1 MRCVREAAPRCLPS
15 PQIPCRAMLA
25 KRKTAVV
32 EDERFLDH
40 RGPAGHPERPER
52 ISAVGAAVA
61 ARSET
66 LTRLE
71 PRAATP
77 DEILLV
83 HSREH
88 FDRVAEASRRAPA
101 QLDPDTYI
109 SAKSF
114 EVALLAAGGTADL
127 ALRVARGELDSGLA
141 AVRPPGHHAES
152 DRAMGFCLFNN
163 VAIAARA
170 LQSEESVDKIMIF
183 DWDVHH
189 GNGTQHFFESD
200 PSVLYASTHQ
210 FPFYPGTG
218 AVGEIGVGRGEGSTL
233 NVPLPAGCGDREYV
247 GVTERLIAPAARSFR
262 PEVIL
267 ISCGFDAHRDDP
279 LAAMNVTREGYRDLS
294 AIARALADDLCEG
307 RILFVLEGGY
317 ATSGLQDGVN
327 AVLDVIAGESSPK
340 LPSTEPVLPGTVLD
354 TVVEQVSRA
363 HRL

>member
-1 MRCVREAAPRCLPS
+1 
-15 PQIPCRAMLA
+15 MLA

-32 EDERFLDH
+32 EDERFLGH

-52 ISAVGAAVA
+52 LSAVGAAID
-61 ARSET
+61 ARSEA
-66 LTRLE
+66 LTRFA
-71 PRAATP
+71 PRTATP
-77 DEILLV
+77 DEILRV
-83 HSREH
+83 HSRKH

-101 QLDPDTYI
+101 QLDPDTYV
-109 SAKSF
+109 SAESF
-114 EVALLAAGGTADL
+114 EVALLAAGGTTEL

-170 LQSEESVDKIMIF
+170 LQNEESVDRIMIL

-218 AVGEIGVGRGEGSTL
+218 AVGEIGVGGGEGFTF

-247 GVTERLIAPAARSFR
+247 GVMERLIVPAAQSFR
-262 PEVIL
+262 PEMIL

-279 LAAMNVTREGYRDLS
+279 LAAMNVTREGYRDMS
-294 AIARALADDLCEG
+294 AIARALADDLCGG

-317 ATSGLQDGVN
+317 AASGLEDGVN
-327 AVLDVIAGESSPK
+327 ALFDAITGDDSLELPKQNTVSAGD
-340 LPSTEPVLPGTVLD
+340 VLD
-354 TVVEQVSRA
+354 TVIKQVSRA
-363 HRL
+363 HHL

>member
-1 MRCVREAAPRCLPS
+1 
-15 PQIPCRAMLA
+15 MLA

-32 EDERFLDH
+32 EDKRFLAH

-52 ISAVGAAVA
+52 ISAIRAVTD
-61 ARSET
+61 ARGEA
-66 LTRLE
+66 LTRFA

-77 DEILLV
+77 DEILRV

-88 FDRVAEASRRAPA
+88 FDRIAEASRRAPT
-101 QLDPDTYI
+101 QLDPDTYV
-109 SAKSF
+109 SAESF
-114 EVALLAAGGTADL
+114 EVALLAAGGTTEL

-170 LQSEESVDKIMIF
+170 LQEQESVDRILIL

-189 GNGTQHFFESD
+189 GNGTQHYFERD

-218 AVGEIGVGRGEGSTL
+218 AIAEIGIDRGEGFTL

-247 GVTERLIAPAARSFR
+247 GVMERLIVPAARSFR
-262 PEVIL
+262 PEIIL
-267 ISCGFDAHRDDP
+267 VSCGFDAHRDDP
-279 LAAMNVTREGYRDLS
+279 LAAMNVTREGYRDM
-294 AIARALADDLCEG
+294 AGIARALADDLCGG

-317 ATSGLQDGVN
+317 AVSGLEDGVN
-327 AVLDVIAGESSPK
+327 AVLDVIMGEDSPEAPK
-340 LPSTEPVLPGTVLD
+340 SAPVLSGTVLD
-354 TVVEQVSRA
+354 TVVEQVSHV

>member
-1 MRCVREAAPRCLPS
+1 
-15 PQIPCRAMLA
+15 MLA

-32 EDERFLDH
+32 EDKRFLDH

-52 ISAVGAAVA
+52 ISAVGAAID
-61 ARSET
+61 ARSEA
-66 LTRLE
+66 LTRLA

-77 DEILLV
+77 DEILRV
-83 HSREH
+83 HDRKH
-88 FDRVAEASRRAPA
+88 FDQVAEASRRAPA
-101 QLDPDTYI
+101 QLDPDTYV
-109 SAKSF
+109 SAESF
-114 EVALLAAGGTADL
+114 EVALLAAGGTTEL

-170 LQSEESVDKIMIF
+170 LQQEESVDRIMIL

-189 GNGTQHFFESD
+189 GNGTQHYFESD

-218 AVGEIGVGRGEGSTL
+218 AAGEIGLGRGEGFTF

-247 GVTERLIAPAARSFR
+247 GVMERLITPAAQSFR
-262 PEVIL
+262 PEIIL

-279 LAAMNVTREGYRDLS
+279 LAAMDVTREGYRDMS
-294 AIARALADDLCEG
+294 AIVRALADDLCGG

-317 ATSGLQDGVN
+317 AVSGLEDGVN
-327 AVLDVIAGESSPK
+327 AVLDVITAEDSPQPPK
-340 LPSTEPVLPGTVLD
+340 QNTVSNENVLD
-354 TVVEQVSRA
+354 AVVEQVSRA
-363 HRL
+363 HHW

>member
-1 MRCVREAAPRCLPS
+1 
-15 PQIPCRAMLA
+15 MLA
-25 KRKTAVV
+25 KRKTAIV
-32 EDERFLDH
+32 EDQRFLGH
-40 RGPAGHPERPER
+40 RGPTGHPERPER
-52 ISAVGAAVA
+52 ISAVGAAVD
-61 ARSET
+61 ARSEA
-66 LTRLE
+66 LTRFA

-88 FDRVAEASRRAPA
+88 FDRVAEASRRAPT

-109 SAKSF
+109 SADSF
-114 EVALLAAGGTADL
+114 EVALLAAGGTTEL

-170 LQSEESVDKIMIF
+170 LQKGESVDRIMIL

-189 GNGTQHFFESD
+189 GNGTQHCFESD

-218 AVGEIGVGRGEGSTL
+218 AVGEIGVGRGEGFTL

-247 GVTERLIAPAARSFR
+247 GVMERLIAPAARSFR

-279 LAAMNVTREGYRDLS
+279 LAAMDVTREGYRDVG
-294 AIARALADDLCEG
+294 AIARALADDLCGG

-317 ATSGLQDGVN
+317 AASGLEDGVN
-327 AVLDVIAGESSPK
+327 AVLDVITGEDSPE
-340 LPSTEPVLPGTVLD
+340 LPKKQPILPGTALD
-354 TVVEQVSRA
+354 TVVEQVSRT
-363 HRL
+363 HHL

>member
-1 MRCVREAAPRCLPS
+1 
-15 PQIPCRAMLA
+15 MLA

-32 EDERFLDH
+32 EDKRFLGH

-52 ISAVGAAVA
+52 ISAVGGAID
-61 ARSET
+61 ARSEA
-66 LTRLE
+66 LTRFA

-77 DEILLV
+77 DEILRV

-88 FDRVAEASRRAPA
+88 FDQIAEASGRAPT
-101 QLDPDTYI
+101 QIDPDTYI
-109 SAKSF
+109 AADSL
-114 EVALLAAGGTADL
+114 EVALLAAGGSTEL

-170 LQSEESVDKIMIF
+170 LQKEESVDRIMIL

-189 GNGTQHFFESD
+189 GNGTQHCFESD

-218 AVGEIGVGRGEGSTL
+218 AIGETGVGRGEGFTF

-247 GVTERLIAPAARSFR
+247 GVMECLIAPAARSFR
-262 PEVIL
+262 PEMIL

-279 LAAMNVTREGYRDLS
+279 LAAMNVTREGYRDIG

-317 ATSGLQDGVN
+317 AASGLEDGVN
-327 AVLDVIAGESSPK
+327 AVLDVIAGEDSPE
-340 LPSTEPVLPGTVLD
+340 LPKSASISTGSVLD
-354 TVVEQVSRA
+354 AVVEQVSRA
-363 HRL
+363 HHR

>member
-1 MRCVREAAPRCLPS
+1 
-15 PQIPCRAMLA
+15 MLA

-32 EDERFLDH
+32 EDKRFLAH
-40 RGPAGHPERPER
+40 RGPAGHPERTER
-52 ISAVGAAVA
+52 ISAVGAAID
-61 ARSET
+61 ARSEP
-66 LTRLE
+66 LTRIA

-77 DEILLV
+77 DEILRV

-88 FDRVAEASRRAPA
+88 FDQIAEASRHAPA
-101 QLDPDTYI
+101 QLDPDTYV
-109 SAKSF
+109 SAESF
-114 EVALLAAGGTADL
+114 EVALLAAGGTTEL

-170 LQSEESVDKIMIF
+170 LQEQESVDRIMIL

-218 AVGEIGVGRGEGSTL
+218 AVDEIGVDRGEGFTL

-247 GVTERLIAPAARSFR
+247 GVMERLIAPAARSFR

-279 LAAMNVTREGYRDLS
+279 LAAMNVTREGYRDM
-294 AIARALADDLCEG
+294 AGIARALADDLCGG
-307 RILFVLEGGY
+307 RIVFVLEGGY
-317 ATSGLQDGVN
+317 AASGLQDGVN
-327 AVLDVIAGESSPK
+327 AVLDVITREDSPEIPK
-340 LPSTEPVLPGTVLD
+340 KAPVLSGTVLD
-354 TVVEQVSRA
+354 TVIEQVSRA
-363 HRL
+363 HQR